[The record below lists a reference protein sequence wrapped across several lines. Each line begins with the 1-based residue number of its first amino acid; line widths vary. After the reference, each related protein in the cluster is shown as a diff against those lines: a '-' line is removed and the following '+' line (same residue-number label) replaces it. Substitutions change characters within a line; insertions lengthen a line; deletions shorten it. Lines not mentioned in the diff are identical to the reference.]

1 MKLVLRQLGDV
12 PGPLKST
19 SGSLVMQPPMAELL
33 SSSRSALA
41 LLCALFGFSAIQL
54 YRSAARKISMNNGD
68 PVSSRTYPRPRTYV
82 RDPGLVLDDAR

>member
-1 MKLVLRQLGDV
+1 MKLVRDV

-54 YRSAARKISMNNGD
+54 YRTAARK
-68 PVSSRTYPRPRTYV
+68 
-82 RDPGLVLDDAR
+82 